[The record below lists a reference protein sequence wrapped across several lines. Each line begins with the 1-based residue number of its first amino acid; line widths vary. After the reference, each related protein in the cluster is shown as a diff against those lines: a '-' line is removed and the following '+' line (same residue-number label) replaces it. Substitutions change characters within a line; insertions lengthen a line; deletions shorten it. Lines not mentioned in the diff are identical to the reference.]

1 MIMKY
6 YFIEFKEG
14 LAFSLR
20 AIRANKMRSAL
31 TTLGIVIGIVSVTL
45 MGTAIEGLNGAFNAS
60 IAKLGADVLYV
71 QKFPWGGGQDWWVLR
86 NRPDLTFQNAKA
98 VAREATVAQS
108 VTVIAGNMATVR
120 YGQKYV
126 EGVIII
132 GTDEQFL
139 ETVGSNLS
147 LGRFMSKE
155 DADGGRPVCVL
166 GSDIA
171 ENLFPNE
178 NPLGKSVKL
187 GNYTFRTVGVVE
199 KQGSLLGLES
209 LDNRVYIPV
218 LRFFGEFASRRRTNM
233 QIWVKAPDKTVLE
246 DTKEELRGILRKA
259 RRIAPR
265 DPDNFAINQQ
275 EILIQTFNTIGGVI
289 AAVGLF
295 ITGLSLFV
303 GGIGI
308 MNIMFVSVTERTKE
322 IGLRKAVGAPR
333 RTILMQFLIE
343 AAALCLMGGLIG
355 LMIAYPLSLI
365 VDTVLPTSMPMSVVF
380 IAILISLLVGVISG
394 FLPAYRASRMDP
406 VDALRYE

>member
-1 MIMKY
+1 MKFY
-6 YFIEFKEG
+6 LIEFKEG

-45 MGTAIEGLNGAFNAS
+45 MGTAIEGLNEAFNAS
-60 IAKLGADVLYV
+60 IAKIGADVLYV
-71 QKFPWGGGQDWWVLR
+71 QKFPWGGGGDWWLFR

-98 VAREATVAQS
+98 VERDATMAQD
-108 VTVIAGNMATVR
+108 VTVVTGTMATVK
-120 YGQKYV
+120 YEQKFV
-126 EGVIII
+126 EGVIIV
-132 GTDEQFL
+132 GTDEKFL
-139 ETVGSNLS
+139 ETVGSDLA
-147 LGRFMSKE
+147 LGRFFSKQE
-155 DADGGRPVCVL
+155 ADGGRPVCVL
-166 GSDIA
+166 GSEISTS
-171 ENLFPNE
+171 LFPNE
-178 NPLGKSVKL
+178 NPLGKTVKL
-187 GNYTFRTVGVVE
+187 GDFTYRVIGVVE

-209 LDNRVYIPV
+209 LDNRAYIPV
-218 LRFFGEFASRRRTNM
+218 LRFFGEFGNKRHSDLT
-233 QIWVKAPDKTVLE
+233 IEVKARNKSVLE
-246 DTKEELRGILRKA
+246 DTKEELRGILR
-259 RRIAPR
+259 RIRHLAPE

-275 EILIQTFNTIGGVI
+275 EMLIQTFNTIGGVI

-343 AAALCLMGGLIG
+343 AAALCLLGGFIG
-355 LMIAYPLSLI
+355 LAIAYPLSLI
-365 VDTVLPTSMPMSVVF
+365 IDTVLPTSMPLSVVF
-380 IAILISLLVGVISG
+380 IAIFISLLVGLISG

>member
-1 MIMKY
+1 MRY
-6 YFIEFKEG
+6 YFIELKEG

-20 AIRANKMRSAL
+20 ALRANKMRSAL
-31 TTLGIVIGIVSVTL
+31 TTLGIVIGVVSVTL

-71 QKFPWGGGQDWWVLR
+71 QKFPWGGGVDWWILR

-98 VAREATVAQS
+98 VAREATLAQS
-108 VTVIAGNMATVR
+108 VTVVAGTMATVK
-120 YGQKYV
+120 YGQKYI
-126 EGVIII
+126 EGVIIV

-155 DADGGRPVCVL
+155 EADGGRPVCVL

-178 NPLGKSVKL
+178 TPLGKTIKL
-187 GNYTFRTVGVVE
+187 GDFTYRTVGVVE
-199 KQGSLLGLES
+199 KQGSLLGVES
-209 LDNRVYIPV
+209 MDNRVYVPV
-218 LRFFGEFASRRRTNM
+218 LRFFGEFASRRRMNM
-233 QIWVKAPDKTVLE
+233 SIWVKAPGKAMVD
-246 DTKEELRGILRKA
+246 DTKEEVRGILRKA
-259 RRIAPR
+259 RHIAPK

-343 AAALCLMGGLIG
+343 AATLCLMGGLIG

-380 IAILISLLVGVISG
+380 IAILISLLVGIISG
-394 FLPAYRASRMDP
+394 FLPAFRASRMDP

>member
-1 MIMKY
+1 MKY

-14 LAFSLR
+14 LGFSFR

-45 MGTAIEGLNGAFNAS
+45 MGTAIEGLNEAFNAS

-86 NRPDLTFQNAKA
+86 NRPDLTFRNAKA
-98 VAREATVAQS
+98 VASEATVAQN
-108 VTVIAGNMATVR
+108 VTIVTGNMATVK
-120 YGQKYV
+120 YQNKYV

-139 ETVGSNLS
+139 ETVGTNLA
-147 LGRFMSKE
+147 LGRFFLKE
-155 DADGGRPVCVL
+155 EADGGRPVCVL
-166 GSDIA
+166 GSDISSS
-171 ENLFPNE
+171 LYPNE
-178 NPLGKSVKL
+178 NPLGKTIKL
-187 GNYTFRTVGVVE
+187 GDFTYRVIGVVE

-209 LDNRVYIPV
+209 FDNRVYIPA
-218 LRFFGEFASRRRTNM
+218 LRFFTEFANRHRTNL
-233 QIWVKAPDKTVLE
+233 QIWVKAPSKSLVD

-259 RRIAPR
+259 RRLSPK

-343 AAALCLMGGLIG
+343 AATLCLMGGFIG
-355 LMIAYPLSLI
+355 LAIAFPISLI
-365 VDTVLPTSMPMSVVF
+365 IDTVLPTSMPLSVVF
-380 IAILISLLVGVISG
+380 IAILISLMVGLISG
-394 FLPAYRASRMDP
+394 FLPAFRASRMDP
-406 VDALRYE
+406 VDSLRYE

>member
-1 MIMKY
+1 MRY

-14 LAFSLR
+14 LGFSFR

-45 MGTAIEGLNGAFNAS
+45 MGTAIEGLNEAFNNS

-86 NRPDLTFQNAKA
+86 NRPDLTYQNAKA
-98 VAREATVAQS
+98 VAREATTAQS
-108 VTVIAGNMATVR
+108 VTVIAATGATVK

-126 EGVIII
+126 EGVIVI
-132 GTDEQFL
+132 GTDEKFL

-147 LGRFMSKE
+147 LGRFISAQE
-155 DADGGRPVCVL
+155 SDGGRPVCVL
-166 GSDIA
+166 GSEIA
-171 ENLFPNE
+171 VSLFPNE
-178 NPLGKSVKL
+178 SPLGKSVKV
-187 GNYTFRTVGVVE
+187 GDFTYRTIGVVE
-199 KQGSLLGLES
+199 KQGSLLGMES
-209 LDNRVYIPV
+209 LDNRVYVPA
-218 LRFFGEFASRRRTNM
+218 LRFFSEFANRRHSNL
-233 QIWVKAPDKTVLE
+233 QIWVKAPSKTTLD
-246 DTKEELRGILRKA
+246 DTKEEIRGILRKA
-259 RRIAPR
+259 RHLAPK

-322 IGLRKAVGAPR
+322 IGLRKAVGAPK

-355 LMIAYPLSLI
+355 LAISYPLSLI
-365 VDTVLPTSMPMSVVF
+365 IDTVLPTSMPLSVVF
-380 IAILISLLVGVISG
+380 ISILISLLVGVISG
-394 FLPAYRASRMDP
+394 FLPAFRASRMDP

>member
-1 MIMKY
+1 MKY

-14 LAFSLR
+14 LGFSFR

-45 MGTAIEGLNGAFNAS
+45 MGTAIEGLNQAFNAS

-71 QKFPWGGGQDWWVLR
+71 QKFPWGGGQDWWMLR
-86 NRPDLTFQNAKA
+86 NRPDMTFQNAKA
-98 VAREATVAQS
+98 VAHDMTLADNVTVVTATQATVK
-108 VTVIAGNMATVR
+108 
-120 YGQKYV
+120 YEQKYV
-126 EGVIII
+126 EGVVII

-139 ETVGSNLS
+139 PTVGSDLA
-147 LGRFMSKE
+147 LGRFFTKQES
-155 DADGGRPVCVL
+155 DGGRPVCVL
-166 GSDIA
+166 GSDISSS
-171 ENLFPNE
+171 LFPNE
-178 NPLGKSVKL
+178 NPLGKTVKL
-187 GNYTFRTVGVVE
+187 GDYTYRTIGVVE
-199 KQGSLLGLES
+199 KQGSLLGMES
-209 LDNRVYIPV
+209 LDNRVYVPA
-218 LRFFGEFASRRRTNM
+218 LRFFSEFSNRRHSNL
-233 QIWVKAPDKTVLE
+233 QIWVKAPSKSMID
-246 DTKEELRGILRKA
+246 DTKEELRGIMRKA
-259 RRIAPR
+259 RHLAPK

-343 AAALCLMGGLIG
+343 AAALCLMGGFIG
-355 LMIAYPLSLI
+355 LAIAYPLSLI
-365 VDTVLPTSMPMSVVF
+365 IDTVLPTSMPLSVVF
-380 IAILISLLVGVISG
+380 IAIFISLLVGVISG
-394 FLPAYRASRMDP
+394 FLPAFRASRMDP